1 MRPSHA
7 RRRDRLIACG
17 ALLAA
22 RALAQN
28 TIVANPEFDAGVGIS
43 DWFVAKSL
51 QISSWSLD
59 DADDCAGSG
68 SYSALALEQ
77 SESASLAIAVP
88 NDCLD
93 VQPDA
98 QLFLQVTYRSAMPLY
113 LYLFLYPSAGCQG
126 ARFTEDV
133 LTAHPASAVW
143 TTVESVTTLPVGD
156 PVASVRF
163 VAVSQDDLGSS
174 FSTSF
179 DRPYLGLSERIF
191 GDDFDAGSTCR
202 WSATSP
208 PP

>member
-1 MRPSHA
+1 MRPPHA

-28 TIVANPEFDAGVGIS
+28 TLVANPEFDAGVGIS
-43 DWFVAKSL
+43 NWFIATSL
-51 QISSWSLD
+51 QVSSWSLD

-113 LYLFLYPSAGCQG
+113 LYLFLYPSASCQG
-126 ARFTEDV
+126 DRFTEDV
-133 LTAHPASAVW
+133 LTATPRAPS
-143 TTVESVTTLPVGD
+143 G
-156 PVASVRF
+156 
-163 VAVSQDDLGSS
+163 
-174 FSTSF
+174 
-179 DRPYLGLSERIF
+179 RPWR
-191 GDDFDAGSTCR
+191 A
-202 WSATSP
+202 
-208 PP
+208 